1 VNKCA
6 LEDEEMRIQPGQLV
20 SLGYGRYVRSDD
32 VTAIEPIT
40 QGRGPRRR
48 ALVWVRGL
56 DAPLVASRSEGAILD
71 DLTTPAEE
79 AARTRQQRGILEDVV
94 RTVDEIPGS
103 LRRRLRESDGIDLD
117 ELAEQAAR
125 VIA

>member
-1 VNKCA
+1 
-6 LEDEEMRIQPGQLV
+6 MRIQPGQLV

-79 AARTRQQRGILEDVV
+79 AARTRQQRGVLQQVV
-94 RTVDEIPGS
+94 NTVDEIPGA

-117 ELAEQAAR
+117 ELAQEAAR